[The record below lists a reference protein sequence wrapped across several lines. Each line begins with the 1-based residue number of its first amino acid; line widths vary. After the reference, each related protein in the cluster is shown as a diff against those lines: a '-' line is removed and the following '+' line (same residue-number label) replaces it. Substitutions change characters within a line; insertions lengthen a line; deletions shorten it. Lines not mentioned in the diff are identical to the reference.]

1 MKGLGNRAFARTR
14 RGLLSVGVALGVALA
29 LPNASSAQGFGAPN
43 AAVIDHAEEM
53 RLWIQN
59 IGTYARSLK
68 SNFAIVVED
77 GLSLMSKPD
86 PQDTTRLFPAQAYIR
101 SIDGVLQHDLIKFI
115 EPAPPEDE
123 NFKEDPEITLER
135 ERTIEDSETAKIMGV
150 GIMNVEY
157 AKEPK
162 AIDKF
167 YTASAQRR
175 FTPFVA
181 KGPLLGRLPSYPRHA
196 FQANPKSLD
205 RVSQAKNFVYIAHS
219 QGFGTAD
226 DYVQALAGT
235 NYDVVITSVF
245 HGRQPLTKR
254 QIERMKYKKLG
265 ARRLVLAEMDIAH
278 AATYHYYWQPS
289 WLSDAPDFVG
299 PNMRTDPDMYRAM
312 FWDSEWQSI
321 ISGNTNSYLYGI
333 MALGFDGVVL
343 TGTEAWEFYAGGE
356 DEE

>member
-1 MKGLGNRAFARTR
+1 MKGLGNHALKLSR
-14 RGLLSVGVALGVALA
+14 RGLLSAGVAVGVAWTMA
-29 LPNASSAQGFGAPN
+29 LPSYAQDFGDPN
-43 AAVIDHAEEM
+43 ADIIDHPEEM

-68 SNFAIVVED
+68 RDFAIVVED

-86 PQDTTRLFPAQAYIR
+86 PQDTTQLFPAQAYIR

-115 EPAPPEDE
+115 EPEPPTDE
-123 NFKEDPEITLER
+123 NFKEDPEITLAR
-135 ERTIEDSETAKIMGV
+135 ARTIEDTEVATIMGV
-150 GIMNVEY
+150 GVMNVEY
-157 AKEPK
+157 ATNAQK
-162 AIDKF
+162 IDTF
-167 YTASAQRR
+167 YNASQARR

-181 KGPLLGRLPSYPRHA
+181 KGPLLGRIPTHPRYA
-196 FQANPKSLD
+196 FNANPTSLD
-205 RVSQAKNFVYIAHS
+205 RINQAKNFIYVAHS

-235 NYDVVITSVF
+235 NYDVVVTSVF

-254 QIERMKYKKLG
+254 QVEGLKYKKLG

-278 AATYHYYWQPS
+278 AATYHYYWQPE
-289 WLSDAPDFVG
+289 WLTNPPDFVG
-299 PNMRTDPDMYRAM
+299 PNLRTDPDMYHAM
-312 FWDSEWQSI
+312 FWDPGWQAV
-321 ISGNTNSYLYGI
+321 ISGNTDSYLYGI

-343 TGTEAWEFYAGGE
+343 TGTKAWEFYAGGA